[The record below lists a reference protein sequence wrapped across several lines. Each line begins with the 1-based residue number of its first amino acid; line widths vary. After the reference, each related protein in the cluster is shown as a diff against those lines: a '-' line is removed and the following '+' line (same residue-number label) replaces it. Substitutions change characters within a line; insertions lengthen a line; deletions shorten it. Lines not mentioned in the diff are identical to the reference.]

1 MRRIC
6 MAIMLCISAVCF
18 GKPGKW
24 DLQVSPNQ
32 RFLQYADGTPFFW
45 LGDTGWLLPTKPDRD
60 EVKQYLAGCR
70 ENGFNVVQ
78 VQTLC
83 GVPCVNVYG
92 QYSNNRHEPWDMS
105 YFDNSSMTYTYWD
118 HMDYIIS
125 EAERNGIYIAMDC
138 IWGGLVKSG
147 LMDTEQ
153 AELYGTFLA
162 ERYKNSPNI
171 IWLIAV
177 DDCKGYVGVSQD
189 NIIGKTVTNIKKDLT
204 E

>member
-18 GKPGKW
+18 GKTGKW

-45 LGDTGWLLPTKPDRD
+45 LGDTGWLLPTKLDRD

-138 IWGGLVKSG
+138 IWGGLVKLG

-171 IWLIAV
+171 IWMIAV
-177 DDCKGYVGVSQD
+177 DDSKGYVGVSQD
-189 NIIGKTVTNIKKDLT
+189 NIIGKTVTNINKDLT